1 MELAK
6 VRKSFG
12 LSQNDIVKIT
22 GLSKSMVSMIDKGER
37 QLNSESEQL
46 LVDYLHRKPK
56 ADITAMIDY
65 LVIRVKTLNYKKFIN
80 EVLKIPDY
88 YFEQGQSGGNGYPFR
103 VEYGEI
109 KVFYHNENID
119 MGARIEFK
127 GGACRLFETFLE
139 EQNRTWQDFLK
150 DVINYSFEATRIN
163 GVDDPIEARKFL
175 KFKRLDI
182 ALDERFNEKG
192 NYKLM
197 DLWEKVRKGQIE
209 MKLKGFRP
217 EEEFKMSDG
226 FLKSLG
232 ISLYFGSIQGFIR
245 FNFYEKDLEQAFR
258 RNIPVEDVQEIFGFK
273 NRYEIRLKDDKAFQ
287 VIEDFVGWGKTPE
300 TLYDLGVGIIMDYL
314 QVFDETGRP
323 DSSWYEVFG
332 QGKKYKFITQP
343 KIESLEKRRAWFD
356 RQLKRN
362 LYIEAR
368 ISRETGRSYV
378 EELISEYDPDDED
391 EKIIRRDVE
400 RIKNRDFEH
409 EARSTPEGQAFL
421 KALGK

>member
-12 LSQNDIVKIT
+12 ISQNDIVKIT

-192 NYKLM
+192 NYNLM

>member
-65 LVIRVKTLNYKKFIN
+65 LVIRLKTLNYKKFIN

-150 DVINYSFEATRIN
+150 DVIDYSFEATRIN

-192 NYKLM
+192 NYNLM

-287 VIEDFVGWGKTPE
+287 VIEDFVGWGRTPE
-300 TLYDLGVGIIMDYL
+300 TLYDMGVGIIMDYL

-391 EKIIRRDVE
+391 EKIIKRDVE
-400 RIKNRDFEH
+400 RIRNRDFEH

>member
-400 RIKNRDFEH
+400 RIKNRDFEQ

>member
-37 QLNSESEQL
+37 QLNNESEQL

-192 NYKLM
+192 NYNLM
-197 DLWEKVRKGQIE
+197 ALWEKVRKGQIE

-378 EELISEYDPDDED
+378 DELISEYDPDDED

-409 EARSTPEGQAFL
+409 EARSTLEGQAFL

>member
-192 NYKLM
+192 
-197 DLWEKVRKGQIE
+197 
-209 MKLKGFRP
+209 
-217 EEEFKMSDG
+217 
-226 FLKSLG
+226 
-232 ISLYFGSIQGFIR
+232 FIR

-287 VIEDFVGWGKTPE
+287 VIEDFVGWEKTPE

-323 DSSWYEVFG
+323 DRSWYEVFG

>member
-192 NYKLM
+192 NYNLM

-287 VIEDFVGWGKTPE
+287 VIEDFVGWGRTPE

-391 EKIIRRDVE
+391 EKIIKRDVE
-400 RIKNRDFEH
+400 RIRNRDFEH

>member
-37 QLNSESEQL
+37 QLNSESEHL

-65 LVIRVKTLNYKKFIN
+65 LVIRVKTLNYKKIIN

-127 GGACRLFETFLE
+127 GGACRLFETFLD

-150 DVINYSFEATRIN
+150 DVIDYSFEATRIN

-192 NYKLM
+192 NYNLM

-287 VIEDFVGWGKTPE
+287 VIEDFVGWEKTPE

-323 DSSWYEVFG
+323 DRSWYEVFG

-409 EARSTPEGQAFL
+409 EARSTPEGQSFL

>member
-37 QLNSESEQL
+37 QLNSESEHL

-127 GGACRLFETFLE
+127 GGACRLFETFLD

-150 DVINYSFEATRIN
+150 DVIDYSFKATRIN

-192 NYKLM
+192 NYNLM

-287 VIEDFVGWGKTPE
+287 VIEDFVGWEKTPE
-300 TLYDLGVGIIMDYL
+300 TLYDLG
-314 QVFDETGRP
+314 GRYYHGLLT
-323 DSSWYEVFG
+323 SF
-332 QGKKYKFITQP
+332 
-343 KIESLEKRRAWFD
+343 
-356 RQLKRN
+356 
-362 LYIEAR
+362 
-368 ISRETGRSYV
+368 
-378 EELISEYDPDDED
+378 
-391 EKIIRRDVE
+391 
-400 RIKNRDFEH
+400 
-409 EARSTPEGQAFL
+409 
-421 KALGK
+421 

>member
-65 LVIRVKTLNYKKFIN
+65 LVIRLKTLNYKKFIN

-192 NYKLM
+192 NYNLM

-287 VIEDFVGWGKTPE
+287 VIEDFVGWGRTPE
-300 TLYDLGVGIIMDYL
+300 TLYDMGVGIIMDYL

-391 EKIIRRDVE
+391 EKIIKRDVE
-400 RIKNRDFEH
+400 RIRNRDFEH

>member
-22 GLSKSMVSMIDKGER
+22 GLSKSMVSMIDKGKR

-163 GVDDPIEARKFL
+163 GVDDLIEARKFL

-192 NYKLM
+192 NYNLM

-323 DSSWYEVFG
+323 DSSWYGVFG

>member
-192 NYKLM
+192 NYNLM

>member
-22 GLSKSMVSMIDKGER
+22 GLSKSMVSMIDKGKR

-192 NYKLM
+192 NYNLM

-258 RNIPVEDVQEIFGFK
+258 RNISVEDVQEIFGFK

-378 EELISEYDPDDED
+378 DELISEYDPDDED

-409 EARSTPEGQAFL
+409 EARSTLEGQAFL

>member
-22 GLSKSMVSMIDKGER
+22 GLSKSMVSMIDKGKR

-56 ADITAMIDY
+56 ADITVMIDY

-139 EQNRTWQDFLK
+139 EQNRTWQEFLK

-192 NYKLM
+192 NYNLM
-197 DLWEKVRKGQIE
+197 DLWEKVRRGQIE

-323 DSSWYEVFG
+323 DQSWYEVFG

>member
-37 QLNSESEQL
+37 RLNSESEQL

-65 LVIRVKTLNYKKFIN
+65 LVIRVKTLNYKKIIN

>member
-22 GLSKSMVSMIDKGER
+22 GLSKSMVSMIDKGKR

-56 ADITAMIDY
+56 ADITVMIDY

-192 NYKLM
+192 NYNLM
-197 DLWEKVRKGQIE
+197 DLWEKVRRGQIE

-323 DSSWYEVFG
+323 DHSWYEVFG

>member
-150 DVINYSFEATRIN
+150 DVIDYSFEATRIN

-175 KFKRLDI
+175 KFKRLD
-182 ALDERFNEKG
+182 L
-192 NYKLM
+192 
-197 DLWEKVRKGQIE
+197 
-209 MKLKGFRP
+209 
-217 EEEFKMSDG
+217 
-226 FLKSLG
+226 SL
-232 ISLYFGSIQGFIR
+232 IHI
-245 FNFYEKDLEQAFR
+245 
-258 RNIPVEDVQEIFGFK
+258 
-273 NRYEIRLKDDKAFQ
+273 
-287 VIEDFVGWGKTPE
+287 
-300 TLYDLGVGIIMDYL
+300 
-314 QVFDETGRP
+314 
-323 DSSWYEVFG
+323 
-332 QGKKYKFITQP
+332 
-343 KIESLEKRRAWFD
+343 
-356 RQLKRN
+356 
-362 LYIEAR
+362 
-368 ISRETGRSYV
+368 
-378 EELISEYDPDDED
+378 
-391 EKIIRRDVE
+391 
-400 RIKNRDFEH
+400 
-409 EARSTPEGQAFL
+409 
-421 KALGK
+421 

>member
-22 GLSKSMVSMIDKGER
+22 GLSKSMVSMIDKGKR

-56 ADITAMIDY
+56 ADITVMIDY

-192 NYKLM
+192 NYNLM

-323 DSSWYEVFG
+323 DQSWYEVFG

-391 EKIIRRDVE
+391 EKIIKRDVE

>member
-65 LVIRVKTLNYKKFIN
+65 LVIRVKTLNYKKIIN

-103 VEYGEI
+103 VEYVEI

-139 EQNRTWQDFLK
+139 EQNRTWQDFLR

-409 EARSTPEGQAFL
+409 EARSTSEGQAFL

>member
-150 DVINYSFEATRIN
+150 DVIDYSFEATRIN

-192 NYKLM
+192 NYNLM
-197 DLWEKVRKGQIE
+197 ELWEKVRKGQIE

-287 VIEDFVGWGKTPE
+287 VIEDFVGWGRTPE
-300 TLYDLGVGIIMDYL
+300 TLYDLWVGIIMD
-314 QVFDETGRP
+314 
-323 DSSWYEVFG
+323 
-332 QGKKYKFITQP
+332 
-343 KIESLEKRRAWFD
+343 
-356 RQLKRN
+356 
-362 LYIEAR
+362 
-368 ISRETGRSYV
+368 
-378 EELISEYDPDDED
+378 
-391 EKIIRRDVE
+391 
-400 RIKNRDFEH
+400 
-409 EARSTPEGQAFL
+409 
-421 KALGK
+421 

>member
-139 EQNRTWQDFLK
+139 EQNRTWQAFFK
-150 DVINYSFEATRIN
+150 DVIDYSFEATRIN
-163 GVDDPIEARKFL
+163 GVDDPIEARNFL

-192 NYKLM
+192 NYNLV

-209 MKLKGFRP
+209 MRLKGFRP

-258 RNIPVEDVQEIFGFK
+258 RNIPVEDIQEIFGFK

-287 VIEDFVGWGKTPE
+287 VIEDFVGWEKTPE

-368 ISRETGRSYV
+368 ITRETGRSYV

-400 RIKNRDFEH
+400 RIKNHDFEH

>member
-22 GLSKSMVSMIDKGER
+22 GLSKSMVSMIDKGKR

-56 ADITAMIDY
+56 ADITVMIDY

-192 NYKLM
+192 NYNLM
-197 DLWEKVRKGQIE
+197 DLWEKVRRGQIE

-323 DSSWYEVFG
+323 DQSWYEVFG

>member
-192 NYKLM
+192 NYNLM

-287 VIEDFVGWGKTPE
+287 VIEDFVGWEKTPE

>member
-65 LVIRVKTLNYKKFIN
+65 LVIRVKTLNYKKIIN

>member
-65 LVIRVKTLNYKKFIN
+65 LVIRVKTLNYKKIIN
-80 EVLKIPDY
+80 VVLKIPDY

>member
-22 GLSKSMVSMIDKGER
+22 GLSKSMISMIDKGER

-192 NYKLM
+192 NYNLM

>member
-22 GLSKSMVSMIDKGER
+22 GLSKAMVSMIDKGER
-37 QLNSESEQL
+37 QLNSESERL

-103 VEYGEI
+103 IEYGEI

-119 MGARIEFK
+119 MGTRVEFK

-192 NYKLM
+192 NYNLM

-226 FLKSLG
+226 LLKSLG

-273 NRYEIRLKDDKAFQ
+273 NRYEIRLKDNKAFQ
-287 VIEDFVGWGKTPE
+287 VIENFVGWGKTPE

-323 DSSWYEVFG
+323 DRSWYEVFG

-368 ISRETGRSYV
+368 ISRETGHSYV

-409 EARSTPEGQAFL
+409 EARSTHEGQAFL

>member
-150 DVINYSFEATRIN
+150 DVIDYSFETTRIN

-409 EARSTPEGQAFL
+409 EARSTSEGQAFL

>member
-65 LVIRVKTLNYKKFIN
+65 LVIRVKTLNYKKIIN

-139 EQNRTWQDFLK
+139 EQNRTWQDFLR

>member
-65 LVIRVKTLNYKKFIN
+65 LVIRVKTLNYKKIIN

-139 EQNRTWQDFLK
+139 EQNRTWQDFLR

-300 TLYDLGVGIIMDYL
+300 TLYDLGGGIIMDYL

-409 EARSTPEGQAFL
+409 EARSTSEGQAFL

>member
-163 GVDDPIEARKFL
+163 GVDDSIEVRKFL

-192 NYKLM
+192 NYNLM
-197 DLWEKVRKGQIE
+197 VLWEKVRKGQIE

>member
-127 GGACRLFETFLE
+127 GGACRLFETFLD

-192 NYKLM
+192 NYNLM

-245 FNFYEKDLEQAFR
+245 FNFHEKDLEQAFR

-287 VIEDFVGWGKTPE
+287 VIEDFVGWEKTPE